1 MNKQFIQHIG
11 TLCLCL
17 LLVIA
22 GVKAFGD
29 RTVSTSATIESKKLP
44 IYCVKSDAPKVSISF
59 DAAWGN
65 VRLR

>member
-1 MNKQFIQHIG
+1 MNRPFLQNIG

-22 GVKAFGD
+22 GVGAFRG
-29 RTVSTSATIESKKLP
+29 RSVSTSAAISNKKLP

-65 VRLR
+65 VSLR